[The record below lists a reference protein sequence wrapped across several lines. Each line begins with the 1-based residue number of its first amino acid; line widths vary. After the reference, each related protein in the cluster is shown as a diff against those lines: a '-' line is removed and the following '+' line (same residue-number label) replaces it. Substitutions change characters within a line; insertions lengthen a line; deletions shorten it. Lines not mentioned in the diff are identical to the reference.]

1 MQSRIKKKKRV
12 KQFGKV
18 KELLRYREDYMK
30 KKYIK
35 NRPKYTCKKCGGIHV
50 GNYEKF
56 LKTYCPFSFCSINP
70 GNWSYIVKGNS
81 CTYSILKPS

>member
-30 KKYIK
+30 KKYTIK
-35 NRPKYTCKKCGGIHV
+35 EIERACRLFLQDMWNDQSEIQALSPKGKEIIWGGIIGKEITKHW
-50 GNYEKF
+50 
-56 LKTYCPFSFCSINP
+56 LKI
-70 GNWSYIVKGNS
+70 KK
-81 CTYSILKPS
+81 ILV

>member
-56 LKTYCPFSFCSINP
+56 LKTYCPLEKKTTAIKVTKHSSKR
-70 GNWSYIVKGNS
+70 G
-81 CTYSILKPS
+81 LER